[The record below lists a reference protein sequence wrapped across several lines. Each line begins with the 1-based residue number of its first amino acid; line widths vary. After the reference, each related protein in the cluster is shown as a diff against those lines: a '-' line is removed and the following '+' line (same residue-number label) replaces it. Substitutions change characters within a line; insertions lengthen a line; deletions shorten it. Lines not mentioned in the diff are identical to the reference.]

1 MKPLGIFISNEGI
14 KINKSKY
21 NNMLEWQRPNTAKKM
36 QKVLGLFNFDRK
48 FIEKITKI
56 LDPYYN
62 KIDKKKW
69 EWNEELKN

>member
-1 MKPLGIFISNEGI
+1 
-14 KINKSKY
+14 
-21 NNMLEWQRPNTAKKM
+21 M